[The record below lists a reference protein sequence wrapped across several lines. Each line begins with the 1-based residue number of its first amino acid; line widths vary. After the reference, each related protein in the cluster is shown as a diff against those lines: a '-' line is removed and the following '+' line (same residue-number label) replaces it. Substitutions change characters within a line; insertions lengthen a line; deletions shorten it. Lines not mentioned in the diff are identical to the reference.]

1 MGFRSP
7 AGIVIVAG
15 PMPALVDCFIFCSL
29 LTSRSAVTKT
39 MLVPLRLSAQAPAA
53 SSIMEA
59 RNTSAARGLR
69 LIMKIEAMLWIVVFI
84 LVALAFLFPKTRAF
98 SLSAIGVAIFA
109 IVVIVVVAKRGEPV
123 AVVAA
128 TPRAV
133 EQRPIDFER
142 FHVEN
147 LDKADP
153 EAKNRIRVAEIRFDQ
168 IRAEAGAERGS
179 IGRIVARLYND
190 SATFILTDY
199 GYDLVVQ
206 DCIRGTCTTVFE
218 QHGLSAASVPPNQ
231 ARDVEIAVRDGNTRD
246 QPPIKI
252 LGTANVL
259 LTPTA
264 ARAQPISNAKL

>member
-1 MGFRSP
+1 
-7 AGIVIVAG
+7 
-15 PMPALVDCFIFCSL
+15 
-29 LTSRSAVTKT
+29 
-39 MLVPLRLSAQAPAA
+39 
-53 SSIMEA
+53 
-59 RNTSAARGLR
+59 
-69 LIMKIEAMLWIVVFI
+69 MKIEAMLWIVVFM

-128 TPRAV
+128 APPAV

-142 FHVEN
+142 FHIEN

-190 SATFILTDY
+190 SVTFILTDY

-206 DCIRGTCTTVFE
+206 DCIRVVCTTVFE

-231 ARDVEIAVRDGNTRD
+231 ARDVEIAVRDGDRRD

-264 ARAQPISNAKL
+264 TRAQPISNAKL